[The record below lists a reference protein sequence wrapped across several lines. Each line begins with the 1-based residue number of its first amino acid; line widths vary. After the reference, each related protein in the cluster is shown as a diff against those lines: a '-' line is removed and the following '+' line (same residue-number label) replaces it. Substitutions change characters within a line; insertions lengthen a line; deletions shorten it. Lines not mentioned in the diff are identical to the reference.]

1 MPAIR
6 PALLLAFL
14 LTSIAAFAV
23 QPPPPRAIGNA
34 DVIPAAY
41 RQDSP
46 DVAWTGAHFLAVW
59 SDQRKMSNWRYATA
73 NSVFA
78 ARVDEEGR
86 VLDRFGIEITDFG
99 FLPRVA
105 SNGTNSLIAYSD
117 GSSGFVVPIAADG
130 RRGATVAL
138 GEGQVLDIASNGST
152 YCVVTNAFPSGSR
165 ALILDQNG
173 AVLRTAPVEGL
184 ATTVVAVGGSYF
196 AFSGRGLD
204 VLGTVITR
212 TSAKPSRVI
221 SSSRISEMVPVAI
234 AGGDRILVAWHS
246 VTQEITAHEYFIVD
260 EDLELVAPHVAF
272 SSGQAYGQTGFDDM
286 PSLAWDGRIFV
297 MSWEVGDAVQEA
309 VRIDDDGRL
318 LDTEAQVLTAPIA
331 RFASAYSGGV
341 TLLVS
346 EEGAGYST
354 DMFVRAIQSLHT
366 VPRIGNGTL
375 LALSATPQMDPDVAW
390 SATANTALAVSIE
403 GDGPDSIVATL
414 FDPRR
419 LAARQRR
426 TVSSDLA
433 FVQKEGPSAAAA
445 GNTFL
450 VAWREMANFR
460 TRIAARYVAADGTFL
475 GEQVP
480 IADEEGFVY
489 FGETAVASNGDVFLI
504 VWDSANGEIR
514 GRRVRANGEF
524 LDPEPFLISRHPASE
539 ERERATPAVAWTG
552 SEFLVAWSEHEAY
565 FTAPPAG
572 RTTIRGAR
580 VRADGTV
587 IDSGESKV
595 FFSRPGHGRGV
606 DLAVGDSRIMLV
618 ASFSSF
624 IQLDLMH
631 VDALALDLAGNPTAA
646 QPTRL
651 DVGAVRAQ
659 LGGPTVAAVG
669 DTFYALWGE
678 ETAGRSRVRATQLSA
693 NAQILDRFDNG
704 NATAYAPAATTA
716 GGEILIVQSQHDT
729 RQAGVVRL
737 FATSFAPGE
746 RATPRV
752 RSVRH

>member
-6 PALLLAFL
+6 SALLLALVVLSNAL
-14 LTSIAAFAV
+14 LAV

-34 DVIPAAY
+34 DVVPAAY

-46 DVAWTGAHFLAVW
+46 DVAWTGSHFLAVW
-59 SDQRKMSNWRYATA
+59 SDHRKMWNWRYATES
-73 NSVFA
+73 SVFA

-86 VLDRFGIEITDFG
+86 VLDRYGIEIAHFG
-99 FLPRVA
+99 ILPRVA
-105 SNGTNSLIAYSD
+105 SNGTNSLVAYSD
-117 GSSGFVVPIAADG
+117 GTSGFVVPVAADG

-138 GEGQVLDIASNGST
+138 GKGQVLDIASNGST
-152 YCVVTNAFPSGSR
+152 YCVVTNAFPGDSR
-165 ALILDQNG
+165 ALLLDANGTILQS
-173 AVLRTAPVEGL
+173 APVEGL
-184 ATTVVAVGGSYF
+184 ATTVVSVGGSYY

-212 TSAKPSRVI
+212 SGARPSRLI
-221 SSSRISEMVPVAI
+221 ASSRISSMVPVAI

-272 SSGQAYGQTGFDDM
+272 SSGQAYAQAGFDDM

-297 MSWEVGDAVQEA
+297 MSWEAGDAVQEA

-318 LDTEAQVLTAPIA
+318 LDAEAQVLTAPIA
-331 RFASAYSGGV
+331 RIASAHSGDV

-346 EEGAGYST
+346 VEGAGYST
-354 DMFVRAIQSLHT
+354 DLLVRAVQSLHT
-366 VPRIGNGTL
+366 VPALGNGAL
-375 LALSATPQMDPDVAW
+375 LAVSATPQMEPDVVW
-390 SATANTALAVSIE
+390 SATAKVALAVSIE

-414 FDPRR
+414 FDPNR

-426 TVSSDLA
+426 NVSSSLFD
-433 FVQKEGPSAAAA
+433 VQKEGPSAAAA
-445 GNTFL
+445 GSTFL
-450 VAWREMANFR
+450 VAWREMSNFR
-460 TRIAARYVAADGTFL
+460 TRIAARYIAADGTL
-475 GEQVP
+475 IGEQVP

-524 LDPEPFLISRHPASE
+524 LDPEPFVVSRHPAPE
-539 ERERATPAVAWTG
+539 QRERTTPAVAWTG

-565 FTAPPAG
+565 YTAPPAG

-580 VRADGTV
+580 VSADGTV

-606 DLAVGDSRIMLV
+606 DLAVGESRIMLV
-618 ASFSSF
+618 ASFSSW
-624 IQLDLMH
+624 IQLDLMR
-631 VDALALDLAGNPTAA
+631 VDALPLDLAGNPTAA
-646 QPTRL
+646 EPTRL
-651 DVGAVRAQ
+651 DIGAVNSQ

-669 DTFYALWGE
+669 NIFYALWGE
-678 ETAGRSRVRATQLSA
+678 ETAGLSRVRGTQLSA
-693 NAQILDRFDNG
+693 SAQILDRFDNG
-704 NATAYAPAATTA
+704 TATAYAPAATSA
-716 GGEILIVQSQHDT
+716 DGEILIVQSQHDT

-746 RATPRV
+746 RATQRV